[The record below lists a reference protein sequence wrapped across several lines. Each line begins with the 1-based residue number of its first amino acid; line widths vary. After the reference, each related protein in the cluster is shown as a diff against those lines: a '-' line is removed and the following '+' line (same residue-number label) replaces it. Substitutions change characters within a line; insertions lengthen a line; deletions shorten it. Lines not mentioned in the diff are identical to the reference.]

1 MCKLAGTALVLGG
14 SLLYGICRAIRL
26 KKRRD
31 NLKAIERIVM
41 YLESEIRYRHS
52 LMSEAFF
59 NAAGKTDKPF
69 SDWLSY
75 LADRLK
81 DNHNNYYDY
90 TGLDY
95 GDTKSFSL
103 DEDYNNFDFFN
114 IWCESLIL
122 LKNNSYLL
130 NEDIEELKALG
141 QTLGYLDIEA
151 HKVGM
156 GLEINNLHDRIT
168 CISDGLKD
176 RMRVSVIAGAVFGIL
191 VVVVLV

>member
-1 MCKLAGTALVLGG
+1 MCKLAGIILVLGG
-14 SLLYGICRAIRL
+14 SLLYGISRAIRL

-75 LADRLK
+75 LAGRLK
-81 DNHNNYYDY
+81 DNYNSKYDY
-90 TGLDY
+90 TGFAYSD
-95 GDTKSFSL
+95 FEPFNL

-114 IWCESLIL
+114 IWCESLIM
-122 LKNNSYLL
+122 LKDNSFLS

-151 HKVGM
+151 HKAGI
-156 GLEINNLHDRIT
+156 GLEINNLHDRIS
-168 CISDGLKD
+168 CVSDGLKE